1 MSTWDYQSDV
11 DASALSSEPP
21 IDANV
26 RRNARALRLAPS
38 PFRFSRLA
46 PASQRLVNDKTD
58 YTDLFKQ
65 HNGYFCF
72 IVILFMGC
80 ATCWFA

>member
-65 HNGYFCF
+65 HKGYFRFFVIF
-72 IVILFMGC
+72 IGGH